1 MYPAVELPLP
11 PPVPTQRQPRRYG
24 LTEAE
29 GEYGDWAPRAEVEG
43 EEGGWDAVDEA
54 PQQSLMARVHGM
66 LSQLAAMLP
75 IGAVAPAEAAA
86 APATAPQAPS
96 QRGSAQEQLKVPS
109 LALSARCGVLCS

>member
-11 PPVPTQRQPRRYG
+11 PVVPTQRRARRYG

-54 PQQSLMARVHGM
+54 PQQSLMARVQGM
-66 LSQLAAMLP
+66 LSQLAGMLP
-75 IGAVAPAEAAA
+75 LGAAASAGPAA
-86 APATAPQAPS
+86 APPSAPQAS
-96 QRGSAQEQLKVPS
+96 LQRGSAQDQLQVPL
-109 LALSARCGVLCS
+109 LAPLLRRVGA